1 MRKHSECYGVSK
13 FRCILAFIGNLTGVQ
28 RYRRLDGSLHNQT
41 SKVYNQALT
50 LSGDVPDQSQ
60 RRTAGSI
67 DSSLNNIRSPLPAL

>member
-1 MRKHSECYGVSK
+1 MIIKQYAQAQRMLWTYGVSK

-60 RRTAGSI
+60 R
-67 DSSLNNIRSPLPAL
+67 LLVP